1 MSPQGNRIAKQLA
14 YLLDNLAKMQTWL
27 AYRGRAELMA
37 YDRQVLVPGLERLV
51 REAAVVA
58 EATRDFVTELKQ
70 A

>member
-1 MSPQGNRIAKQLA
+1 
-14 YLLDNLAKMQTWL
+14 MQTWL
-27 AYRGRAELMA
+27 AYRGRGELMA